1 MGPVVLNIENGRL
14 MDDWEDSCRHEVSDY
29 KAGQSEVCINES
41 WVKQPPNILVF
52 TLNRVYYDKKQL
64 KLVKDF
70 KKFEFEKTIH
80 VDQLLEGN
88 IGRIEGV
95 RQRTRL
101 LKNEIKALRQKL
113 EACKS
118 DSILESLT
126 KSVEFMQGQIAAK
139 TG

>member
-1 MGPVVLNIENGRL
+1 M
-14 MDDWEDSCRHEVSDY
+14 
-29 KAGQSEVCINES
+29 
-41 WVKQPPNILVF
+41 
-52 TLNRVYYDKKQL
+52 
-64 KLVKDF
+64 VKDF

>member
-1 MGPVVLNIENGRL
+1 M
-14 MDDWEDSCRHEVSDY
+14 
-29 KAGQSEVCINES
+29 
-41 WVKQPPNILVF
+41 
-52 TLNRVYYDKKQL
+52 

-126 KSVEFMQGQIAAK
+126 KTVEFMQGQIAAK

>member
-1 MGPVVLNIENGRL
+1 M
-14 MDDWEDSCRHEVSDY
+14 
-29 KAGQSEVCINES
+29 
-41 WVKQPPNILVF
+41 
-52 TLNRVYYDKKQL
+52 

-126 KSVEFMQGQIAAK
+126 QSVEFMQGQIAAK

>member
-1 MGPVVLNIENGRL
+1 
-14 MDDWEDSCRHEVSDY
+14 
-29 KAGQSEVCINES
+29 
-41 WVKQPPNILVF
+41 
-52 TLNRVYYDKKQL
+52 
-64 KLVKDF
+64 LVKDF

>member
-1 MGPVVLNIENGRL
+1 M
-14 MDDWEDSCRHEVSDY
+14 
-29 KAGQSEVCINES
+29 
-41 WVKQPPNILVF
+41 
-52 TLNRVYYDKKQL
+52 